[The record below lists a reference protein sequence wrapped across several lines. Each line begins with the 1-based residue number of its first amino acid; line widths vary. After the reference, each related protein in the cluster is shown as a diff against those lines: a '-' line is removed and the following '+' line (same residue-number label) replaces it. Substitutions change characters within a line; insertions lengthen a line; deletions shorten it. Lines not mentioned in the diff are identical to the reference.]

1 MSRDY
6 TKYTVEGLGEN
17 LNKRQLVLEI
27 VKDWASKNNPSF
39 DEIQAAFPDEVQ
51 GSKGFIVKESEV
63 KDPKRFNMK
72 EPLSIKNGMHV
83 VVSNQWGDNISNL
96 IAVAEDLGYSISSDG
111 EAEEETPL
119 NAEQIAKFK
128 AEEADIY
135 ADPDYYAEWNAFSLY
150 DDLLEAGD
158 TAWAD
163 RILQKIEDAADGF
176 STLETVCE
184 KLQER
189 KETELLLA
197 TAKKG
202 EALAKDTSDYTSLAN
217 IISKEDK
224 DWALKLYQKAE
235 ELAKD
240 FSDLNSIG
248 DALADELGD
257 KENALRVQR
266 KAMALIDDDD
276 EWVKKYFLK
285 SLEDLGE
292 MGESLLA
299 EYRSK
304 PVSNKSES
312 FPFSIKNLDTTE
324 IRDHIEKLI
333 LSKDEENCKLF
344 KKSTIDF
351 VNSNNSCYWIIPLI
365 QRCLM
370 DFQGKSDDENLDW
383 DKLIDLMYPAGKE
396 LDVNPKKKYSL
407 FYCCFSQ
414 TFKLDEDKDEEQE
427 FFEIAI
433 KHFSDAEN
441 IDDTGYDFYQ
451 TCITTLYCTICK
463 MCQEDIRQDELVDL
477 LLSVFED
484 QYLKDAEQ
492 GDFIWGV
499 ISETLTSLGV
509 DLDEYKDESNLW
521 REMYLVNFDDVATY
535 LIENDVFDNDYIP
548 S

>member
-1 MSRDY
+1 MARDY
-6 TKYTVEGLGEN
+6 TKYTVKGIGEN
-17 LNKRQLVLEI
+17 LNKRQLVFEI
-27 VKDWASKNNPSF
+27 VKDYIEKKKPSF
-39 DEIQAAFPDEVQ
+39 DKLNSVFKNEIQ
-51 GSKGFIVKESEV
+51 GSKGFIRKAAKVE
-63 KDPKRFNMK
+63 DPKRFNMK

-276 EWVKKYFLK
+276 EWVKKYFLR

-521 REMYLVNFDDVATY
+521 RDMYLVNFDDVATY
-535 LIENDVFDNDYIP
+535 LIENDVFDHDYIP

>member
-276 EWVKKYFLK
+276 EWDKKYFLR

-324 IRDHIEKLI
+324 IRNHIEKLI

-407 FYCCFSQ
+407 F
-414 TFKLDEDKDEEQE
+414 
-427 FFEIAI
+427 
-433 KHFSDAEN
+433 
-441 IDDTGYDFYQ
+441 
-451 TCITTLYCTICK
+451 
-463 MCQEDIRQDELVDL
+463 L
-477 LLSVFED
+477 L
-484 QYLKDAEQ
+484 
-492 GDFIWGV
+492 
-499 ISETLTSLGV
+499 
-509 DLDEYKDESNLW
+509 
-521 REMYLVNFDDVATY
+521 
-535 LIENDVFDNDYIP
+535 
-548 S
+548 